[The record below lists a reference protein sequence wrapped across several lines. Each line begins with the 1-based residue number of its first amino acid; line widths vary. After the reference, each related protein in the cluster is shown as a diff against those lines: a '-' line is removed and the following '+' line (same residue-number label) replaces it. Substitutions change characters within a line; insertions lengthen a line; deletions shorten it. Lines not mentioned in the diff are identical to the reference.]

1 MAGRREFLLP
11 AGLVLA
17 LLLLCGLP
25 GAAQRK
31 GAEPGKAV
39 RSAVFTGCVDQDGE
53 DYLLRE
59 PANLTEVAVLEPEGM
74 SRDAIAKFVGQTV
87 RVRGVK
93 TAEGGK
99 TKLRFRTIETVAEG
113 CSPAKEQ

>member
-1 MAGRREFLLP
+1 MAGRRGFLLP
-11 AGLVLA
+11 AGLVVV
-17 LLLLCGLP
+17 LLLCGLP

-31 GAEPGKAV
+31 GPESGKAA
-39 RSAVFTGCVDQDGE
+39 RPAVFTGCVDQDGE

-59 PANLTEVAVLEPEGM
+59 PANLAEVAILEPEGM
-74 SRDAIAKFVGQTV
+74 SRDGLAKFVGQTV

-93 TAEGGK
+93 SSEGGK